1 MHETMRP
8 DRISKNSNY
17 LKTEPLASIHE
28 RLRLIAN
35 NNILNI
41 QLLNKQKKEIT
52 VPPWT
57 LKSSW

>member
-17 LKTEPLASIHE
+17 LKTEHLASIHE

-41 QLLNKQKKEIT
+41 QLLNN
-52 VPPWT
+52 
-57 LKSSW
+57 